1 MRVSEVV
8 ARLEPWSCQPGD
20 DDRARTQKAQFTLA
34 MTLII
39 PAGLVWGL
47 VYFLAGATTAAVMP
61 LAYAVLSG
69 ANLFVLHRT
78 HRFWWFQTT
87 ELALIVALPFL
98 LQLALGGYVA
108 GSAVVLWAILG
119 PLFAV
124 MYASERQVVV
134 WFGVF
139 LAAVVVAGVAQPSLD
154 PDNSLPHW
162 LITVFFVLNVG
173 VVSGIAL
180 GILLNFVRGR
190 DRLHELERAYFD
202 QSVMLRQREK
212 LATLGTLAAG
222 VAHELNNPAAAVR
235 RAAEQL
241 RPVVDGLRTHGLDL
255 AGGDGSGGA
264 GAAARLAA
272 RAPAAESGRPALSP
286 VQQSMREQELE
297 DWLDDHGV
305 PEPWEVAT
313 SLVALGVGVDDLD
326 DLAGA
331 TDPRRLGAAVTLLA
345 DGHAATGLAEAIAEG
360 ARRISDIVSALRSY
374 SYLDRGTVQ
383 VVDLTE
389 GLESTLVLLQA
400 KLKDVVVRREYAE
413 RLPTVPV
420 RGNELNQVWTNILDN
435 AVDAMGGRGTIT
447 LRTAATDDDVVV
459 EIEDDGPGMPAEV
472 AGRVFDPFFT
482 TKAPGQGTGLGLN
495 ISFNIV
501 VQQHGGEISVD
512 SEPGRTTFRVSVPR
526 TGVPATAGPGAPD
539 GPDAAADDDPAAP
552 VPAEPVA
559 GYS

>member
-1 MRVSEVV
+1 
-8 ARLEPWSCQPGD
+8 
-20 DDRARTQKAQFTLA
+20 

-39 PAGLVWGL
+39 PAGLLWGL

-69 ANLFVLHRT
+69 ANLLVLRRT
-78 HRFWWFQTT
+78 HDFWWFQTS

-98 LQLALGGYVA
+98 LQLTLGGYVA

-139 LAAVVVAGVAQPSLD
+139 LAVVVVAGVAQPSLD
-154 PDNSLPHW
+154 PDNPLPHW
-162 LITVFFVLNVG
+162 LISVFFVMNVG
-173 VVSGIAL
+173 VVSSVAL
-180 GILLNFVRGR
+180 GILLNFVRSR
-190 DRLHELERAYFD
+190 ERLHQLERAYFD

-241 RPVVDGLRTHGLDL
+241 RPVVDGLRAHGLDL
-255 AGGDGSGGA
+255 AGDGDGP

-272 RAPAAESGRPALSP
+272 RAPAAGIGAPALSP
-286 VQQSMREQELE
+286 VQQAIREQELE

-305 PEPWEVAT
+305 PEPWEVAS
-313 SLVALGVGVDDLD
+313 SLVALGVAADDLD
-326 DLAGA
+326 DLAAA
-331 TDPRRLGAAVTLLA
+331 TDPRRLGAAVSMLA
-345 DGHAATGLAEAIAEG
+345 DGHAATGLAAAIADG
-360 ARRISDIVSALRSY
+360 ARRISDIVGALRSY

-389 GLESTLVLLQA
+389 GIESTLVLLRA
-400 KLKDVVVRREYAE
+400 KLHDVDVRREYAAG
-413 RLPTVPV
+413 LPPVPV

-435 AVDAMGGRGTIT
+435 AIDAMGGPGTLTI
-447 LRTAATDDDVVV
+447 RTAAATLANGADAVRV
-459 EIEDDGPGMPAEV
+459 EIEDDGPGMRPEV
-472 AGRVFDPFFT
+472 AARVFDPFFT
-482 TKAPGQGTGLGLN
+482 TKAPGAGTGLGLN

-501 VQQHGGEISVD
+501 VQQHGGEIAVD

-526 TGVPATAGPGAPD
+526 AGVPSADPADPGAAA
-539 GPDAAADDDPAAP
+539 AAADPAGAADGQAVE
-552 VPAEPVA
+552 VPAGP
-559 GYS
+559 SS